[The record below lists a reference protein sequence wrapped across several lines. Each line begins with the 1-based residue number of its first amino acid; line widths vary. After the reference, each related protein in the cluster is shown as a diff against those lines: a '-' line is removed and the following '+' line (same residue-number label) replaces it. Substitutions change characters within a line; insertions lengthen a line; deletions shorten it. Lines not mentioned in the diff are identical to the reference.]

1 MASVGALGLG
11 LAPNAWSLFWA
22 RVITGIGAAT
32 WVIFTVYFM
41 AYYSQESARRAIGTI
56 NFVQG
61 AAVVSAT
68 AGGGVIAEKLGIS
81 HAFWGAV
88 LLGIA
93 ALIALLF
100 SREPT
105 VSRTEPVSWKSFKL
119 VANCPPLLMASFMG
133 ILSQFANWSG
143 LFGFI
148 PIYATQIGA
157 SSADLGIITMLALAS
172 SAVAAL
178 VVVYI
183 AKRWGNSVAIV
194 LGSILMGSALLVVPL
209 VHDVNVLK
217 AVMVINGF
225 GRGVLS
231 TVLMGLSVQV
241 VTLRQRATAMGI
253 YQATYAVG
261 TLLGPALS
269 GFLADSQGLVA
280 VFYLSASLCLV
291 IAGMAFLPILG
302 KHQRG

>member
-1 MASVGALGLG
+1 MPNRQQKEPWGQFTEKPISGDLPPTNRKHIFLFSFATFFFWTALYLYVPILPVYARSLGASLSMVGIIVASYAIPQLLFRIPIGMLFDATARRKSLLAGGILMASVGALGLG

-68 AGGGVIAEKLGIS
+68 ASGGVIAEKLGIS

-194 LGSILMGSALLVVPL
+194 LGSILMGSA
-209 VHDVNVLK
+209 
-217 AVMVINGF
+217 
-225 GRGVLS
+225 
-231 TVLMGLSVQV
+231 
-241 VTLRQRATAMGI
+241 
-253 YQATYAVG
+253 
-261 TLLGPALS
+261 
-269 GFLADSQGLVA
+269 
-280 VFYLSASLCLV
+280 
-291 IAGMAFLPILG
+291 
-302 KHQRG
+302 